1 MSYCTLADLIE
12 QYSEQKIRE
21 LSDRV
26 NKPATTIDTVI
37 VDRAIADADSEID
50 LHLHGRYQLPLASVP
65 TALKRIACGLAYAES
80 AHRSKGREPGLQN
93 GRASA
98 KAAVGHRQRQVR
110 VWPWTLTASRRP

>member
-50 LHLHGRYQLPLASVP
+50 LHLHGRY
-65 TALKRIACGLAYAES
+65 
-80 AHRSKGREPGLQN
+80 
-93 GRASA
+93 
-98 KAAVGHRQRQVR
+98 
-110 VWPWTLTASRRP
+110 